1 MLSFFDSI
9 TGSYALALLF
19 YALIFKIVFLP
30 FSIKQQKNQVKM
42 AKLTPKIELIRAKY
56 KGRTDQVTMRKQQEE
71 IMELQQ
77 KEGYSPLSGCLPLL
91 IQLPLIML
99 LYAVI
104 QNPLS
109 YMAKTTDA
117 VNSYNDIRDSYVIDE
132 NNPSS
137 FEINY
142 KDMIG
147 EKKNISLNDVIY
159 RVYYNIPLSNGT
171 TRATDD
177 SIDPKDKEFVPK
189 NYEISLINEIY
200 NFVDNPANID
210 YFNIFGDREA
220 RIRFVENFGLSYTSI
235 PNFRVFGVNLAETPS
250 LTNFSILVIIPVLAA
265 ASSWLSMWLTRKM
278 NKNAMV
284 TAQDA
289 QSAASMKIMD
299 LVMPIM
305 TLFIAFNFSGMLGL
319 YWVYQ
324 SALGLVQ
331 SFIISK
337 AMPLPQYTEEEL
349 KAMRKAQKEAE
360 KAQRDAAKAQ
370 PKHRSLHYI
379 DEDDYEELPDI
390 KKNSDNKKTAM
401 GSDMPE
407 IKD

>member
-1 MLSFFDSI
+1 MMLSFFSSV

-19 YALIFKIVFLP
+19 YALIFKILFLP
-30 FSIKQQKNQVKM
+30 FSIKQQKNQIKM

-109 YMAKTTDA
+109 YIAKGSDDFKT
-117 VNSYNDIRDSYVIDE
+117 YNDNTSVVEGLDKDFISNYSSAISEGKEITMDDVIL
-132 NNPSS
+132 SL
-137 FEINY
+137 Y
-142 KDMIG
+142 
-147 EKKNISLNDVIY
+147 KNIPIKGESDEAAEE
-159 RVYYNIPLSNGT
+159 
-171 TRATDD
+171 RAKAT
-177 SIDPKDKEFVPK
+177 SVPK
-189 NYEISLINEIY
+189 NYEIKLINTIYAFVNDEDAFRNYGDEAERKEIIKD
-200 NFVDNPANID
+200 FGID
-210 YFNIFGDREA
+210 YD
-220 RIRFVENFGLSYTSI
+220 SI

-250 LTNFSILVIIPVLAA
+250 FKNFSILVLIPVLAA

-278 NKNAMV
+278 NKTGLN
-284 TAQDA
+284 TPQDA
-289 QSAASMKIMD
+289 QAAASMKIMD
-299 LVMPIM
+299 IVMPLM
-305 TLFIAFNFSGMLGL
+305 TLWIAFNFSGMLGL
-319 YWVYQ
+319 YWVFQ
-324 SALGLVQ
+324 SILGLIQ
-331 SFIISK
+331 SFILSRV
-337 AMPLPQYTEEEL
+337 MPLPKYTEEEI

-360 KAQRDAAKAQ
+360 KAQREAAKAQ

-379 DEDDYEELPDI
+379 DEDDYEELPEI
-390 KKNSDNKKTAM
+390 KKQGEDNKKSSSM